1 MSRQETQSVLE
12 EILVT
17 SRVLA
22 ELGEPE
28 TGEPP
33 SKLCEALRLRRRTL
47 LERLQSENPRKSG

>member
-1 MSRQETQSVLE
+1 MLE

-33 SKLCEALRLRRRTL
+33 SKLGEALRLRRRTL
-47 LERLQSENPRKSG
+47 LERLQSENTRKSG